1 MPRCTGIA
9 IIDTNCLKF
18 LESPEERRLVTAS
31 LATADF
37 DLWPTAINA
46 VEAAK
51 SKNQYVRDRVLT
63 VLDALAEGKG
73 LLPLP
78 KQLLQ
83 RATDA
88 IRDGYDAFSG
98 PMDLLRLK
106 DRTSL
111 SPEFCAA
118 AQNWSDTLEEQFN
131 APLNTVRSQ
140 VQALIRAKPEQAPWA
155 TASTFLDQFWTT
167 ASQQDTLLQGFW
179 ESFGHTGQAPIEK
192 MVPDPMWRMFLDL
205 QGVAVFERAIEHEQP
220 KRVDCADLLQLLYL
234 TLRPRRILVT
244 AEGPLFRAAKAV
256 LDDRYSQAQIL
267 TWDEFRR
274 CI

>member
-51 SKNQYVRDRVLT
+51 NENQYVRDRVLT

-83 RATDA
+83 GATDA
-88 IRDGYDAFSG
+88 IRDGYDFFSG
-98 PMDLLRLK
+98 PIDLLRLK

-111 SPEFCAA
+111 TPEFCAA
-118 AQNWSDTLEEQFN
+118 AQAWSNSLEERFN
-131 APLNTVRSQ
+131 SMHDAARPK
-140 VQALIRAKPEQAPWA
+140 VQALIKAKPEQAPW
-155 TASTFLDQFWTT
+155 TIASTFLDQFWTT
-167 ASQQDTLLQGFW
+167 TSQQDTLLQGFW
-179 ESFGHTGQAPIEK
+179 ESFGHSGQAPIEK
-192 MVPDPMWRMFLDL
+192 MIAHPVWRMFLDL
-205 QGVAVFERAIEHEQP
+205 EGVAVFERAIEHEQP
-220 KRVDCADLLQLLYL
+220 KRVDCADLLQMLYL

-244 AEGPLFRAAKAV
+244 AESPLFRAAKAV
-256 LDDRYSQAQIL
+256 LDGRYSQAQVL
-267 TWDEFRR
+267 TWKDFRR
-274 CI
+274 YV

>member
-51 SKNQYVRDRVLT
+51 NKNEHVRDRVLT

-83 RATDA
+83 TATTA
-88 IRDGYDAFSG
+88 IRDGEDVFSG
-98 PMDLLRLK
+98 PIDLLRLK

-111 SPEFCAA
+111 TPEFYAA
-118 AQNWSDTLEEQFN
+118 AQTWGDTLEERFN
-131 APLNTVRSQ
+131 APLDTARRYL
-140 VQALIRAKPEQAPWA
+140 QALIRAKPEQAPWA

-179 ESFGHTGQAPIEK
+179 ESFGHTEQAPIEE
-192 MVPDPMWRMFLDL
+192 MVSHPIWRMFLDL
-205 QGVAVFERAIEHEQP
+205 QGVAVFERAIVHEQP

-234 TLRPRRILVT
+234 TLRPRRVLVT

-256 LDDRYSQAQIL
+256 LDGRYSQAQVL
-267 TWDEFRR
+267 TWEDFRR
-274 CI
+274 YV

>member
-1 MPRCTGIA
+1 MPRRTGIA

-51 SKNQYVRDRVLT
+51 TKNLDVRGRVLR

-73 LLPLP
+73 RLPLP

-88 IRDGYDAFSG
+88 IRDGYDGFPG
-98 PMDLLRLK
+98 PIDLLRLK

-111 SPEFCAA
+111 TPKFCAA
-118 AQNWSDTLEEQFN
+118 AQDWSDTLEQRFN
-131 APLNTVRSQ
+131 ASHDTARPR
-140 VQALIRAKPEQAPWA
+140 VQALIKAKPDQAPWA

-167 ASQQDTLLQGFW
+167 ASQQDTLLQEFW
-179 ESFGHTGQAPIEK
+179 QSFGHTGQAPIDK
-192 MVPDPMWRMFLDL
+192 MLEHPVWRMFLDL
-205 QGVAVFERAIEHEQP
+205 EGVAVFERAIEHEQP

-234 TLRPRRILVT
+234 TLRPRSVLVT
-244 AEGPLFRAAKAV
+244 ADGPLFRAATAV
-256 LDDRYSQAQIL
+256 LDGRYSQAQVL

-274 CI
+274 CV